1 MRNLI
6 VLPDGTELY
15 HGMDATDNIRSV
27 SFKHCTNSEKELM
40 MGGTFASI
48 MEATLQTPYGDL
60 NIETGAE
67 VAAYKVEEDGTRHL
81 VGLYTLEKPTRPTAN
96 TYKITAYDR
105 VSWLDKDL
113 AEWLNSLTVWP
124 VPLLEFAQMV
134 CSECGLNLT
143 NDSIPNGDFP
153 VQQFTAD
160 SITGRTLMRW
170 VGEAS
175 ARFLRATPDGD
186 VELATYQENTVHE
199 IGPTRQAATM
209 ALSDM
214 VEITDDGYGNVSIAS
229 DYMTVEDD
237 GDGNVT
243 VTSDVLRF
251 SDNGSGNVA
260 VSFVGESDVIPY
272 FGGALSY
279 EDYQT
284 AVIEKV
290 QIRMTAD
297 DVGVV
302 YPEIEGEANT
312 YIIQGNYLLTTST
325 TEDLLPVVQ
334 AIYEEIQGI
343 TYTPCKVSIPVTLG
357 IQAGDIVR
365 ITDANGV
372 SFTTYVMSK
381 TNKGQRDTLE
391 CTGSHRR
398 DSSTVVNNES
408 YKALNGKILELRKEV
423 DGLYIANKDNEGRLA
438 QLELTVDGINTEVS
452 KQTKE
457 LDDIHTEMTE
467 IKQNASE
474 VSIIVQDIVDNGVDK
489 VTTKMGYTFS
499 DDGLHIRKEGEG
511 LESKLDHTGL
521 LVTQGDD
528 PVLRATADGVNA
540 RDVTVRNYLIV
551 GTHARFEDF
560 TDDLGRDG
568 TALFFI

>member
-1 MRNLI
+1 MLRNLI
-6 VLPDGTELY
+6 VLPDGTELFS
-15 HGMDATDNIRSV
+15 GRGTVDAIKSV
-27 SFKHCTNSEKELM
+27 SFTHCVNEQNEYTIGSVCTSKLN
-40 MGGTFASI
+40 ASI
-48 MEATLQTPYGDL
+48 ITPHGDL

-67 VAAYKVEEDGTRHL
+67 VTAYKVDDSGTRHL

-113 AEWLNSLTVWP
+113 AEWLNGLAVWP

-143 NDSIPNGDFP
+143 NDGIPNGDFP

-170 VGEAS
+170 VGEAC
-175 ARFLRATPDGD
+175 ARFLRTTPDGD
-186 VELATYQENTVHE
+186 VELATYQENTVYE
-199 IGPTRQAATM
+199 IGPEKA
-209 ALSDM
+209 
-214 VEITDDGYGNVSIAS
+214 DGV
-229 DYMTVEDD
+229 
-237 GDGNVT
+237 
-243 VTSDVLRF
+243 
-251 SDNGSGNVA
+251 VA
-260 VSFVGESDVIPY
+260 Y
-272 FGGALSY
+272 FGGSLSY
-279 EDYQT
+279 EDYQV
-284 AVIEKV
+284 ALIEKV
-290 QIRMTAD
+290 QIRMTTD

-325 TEDLLPVVQ
+325 TDDLLPVVQ

-372 SFTTYVMSK
+372 SFTTYVMTK

-438 QLELTVDGINTEVS
+438 QLELTADGINTEVS
-452 KQTKE
+452 KQTQE
-457 LDDIHTEMTE
+457 LDGIHTEMTE
-467 IKQNASE
+467 IKQSASE
-474 VSIIVQDIVDNGVDK
+474 VSIIVQDIVDNGADK

-528 PVLRATADGVNA
+528 PMLQATADGVNA